1 MVKFVVTLI
10 LLAIYFIILL
20 TIRIIK
26 KIDYKKIKKQED
38 LKITDWIITYNTN
51 KESRISIELLQEY
64 GIIEEFIYIFNENH
78 INVKSI
84 KCKLNKYKEEE

>member
-1 MVKFVVTLI
+1 MTKIVVTLI
-10 LLAIYFIILL
+10 LLAIYFSILL
-20 TIRIIK
+20 IIRIIK

-38 LKITDWIITYNTN
+38 LEIADWIIDHRQQQC
-51 KESRISIELLQEY
+51 RIPIELLQEY

-84 KCKLNKYKEEE
+84 KYKLNKYKEEE